1 MNIFMYL
8 VTTWHLY
15 LHISLF
21 DCMSFVYVYAQI
33 LAGMCASPNK
43 EVVRLAARAL
53 AGDIIIKFL
62 IYFFHSFSTNT
73 FSHLWHHFY
82 FRYHHWVDTFLIQ
95 YFLIDIDQKLNHKK
109 TLHFINGDLKTTCSG
124 CSLSQDW
131 SNLSTD
137 TIIKPADCCLNVLF
151 CICAL
156 NF

>member
-109 TLHFINGDLKTTCSG
+109 TLHFINGDLIWKRHVAVAHWAKTDLTYRPI
-124 CSLSQDW
+124 LLL
-131 SNLSTD
+131 NLP
-137 TIIKPADCCLNVLF
+137 IA
-151 CICAL
+151 A
-156 NF
+156 